1 MKTNGNLDTFVK
13 VVRLIEQ
20 IFKIFDDLT
29 DFLAIYK
36 VGDYAWSSYLL

>member
-1 MKTNGNLDTFVK
+1 MGTWTLFVK
-13 VVRLIEQ
+13 VVRLIEE

-36 VGDYAWSSYLL
+36 VRDYAWSSCLL